1 MGKSEV
7 GEHSPTLDHLIKEI
21 SMPLTISKGINSKE
35 TKHQTCNVQHPMIDA
50 SLNEI
55 HGVGVGTQ
63 KFEQSKMLDIID
75 EGFRFQTP
83 HK

>member
-1 MGKSEV
+1 MS
-7 GEHSPTLDHLIKEI
+7 
-21 SMPLTISKGINSKE
+21 LTISKEINSKE
-35 TKHQTCNVQHPMIDA
+35 TKQQTCNVQHPMLDA

-63 KFEQSKMLDIID
+63 KFEQSKMIDIID
-75 EGFRFQTP
+75 EDLRFQTP